1 MSYIASDAI
10 ASIERELKASRD
22 NLGFSLKMLRYNH
35 SARAGELTVMRKAVG
50 GIMRSKIGTPA
61 QERGMILGMSLL
73 PGHRRRIR
81 EGARRLDRV
90 FDRHSLYIRE
100 FNVDYAA
107 TAEGALDFL
116 LIELPL
122 DASLR
127 LRPTND
133 AIDPVL
139 GRMAEGMLDWLAAP
153 HLHDPL
159 ETDELGARLMLHLEA
174 NHAMVRRPRAR
185 TRLSP
190 TQVARAKEMLMSVE
204 FEGLHLDDVANALD
218 LTRNTFFRCFR
229 ETTGTSPYQWLL
241 SERLEQTR
249 LLLRLT
255 DLPLVDIAL
264 SCGFSDQS
272 HFTRMFKRAQG
283 ISPGRWRKAA

>member
-1 MSYIASDAI
+1 MSS
-10 ASIERELKASRD
+10 ERLADIQEQLKRSRD
-22 NLGFSLKMLRYNH
+22 NLGCSLTSLRYNH
-35 SARAGELTVMRKAVG
+35 SARAGDLTILRKTANGSV
-50 GIMRSKIGTPA
+50 RSDIATPA
-61 QERGMILGMSLL
+61 QERGMIVGMSLL

-81 EGARRLDRV
+81 EGARRHDRI
-90 FDRHSLYIRE
+90 FDRHSIYIRE
-100 FNVDYAA
+100 FDVDYAA
-107 TAEGALDFL
+107 TAEGAFDFL

-122 DASLR
+122 DTNLR
-127 LRPTND
+127 LRPTQD
-133 AIDPVL
+133 AVDPML
-139 GRMAEGMLDWLAAP
+139 GRMAESMLGWLGAP
-153 HLHDPL
+153 PRHDAM
-159 ETDELGARLMLHLEA
+159 EAEELGTRLSLHLA
-174 NHAMVRRPRAR
+174 SAHSLVRRVRLR

-190 TQVARAKEMLMSVE
+190 AQVMRAKEMMMSVE
-204 FEGLHLDDVANALD
+204 FERLHLDDVARTLD
-218 LTRNTFFRCFR
+218 MSRNSFFRAFR

-272 HFTRMFKRAQG
+272 HFTRMFKRAQR

>member
-1 MSYIASDAI
+1 MALDAI
-10 ASIERELKASRD
+10 ADIQRELQRSRD
-22 NLGFSLKMLRYNH
+22 NLGCSLKGLRHNH
-35 SARAGELTVMRKAVG
+35 SARAGDLTILRKTADGVV
-50 GIMRSKIGTPA
+50 RSEVATPA

-81 EGARRLDRV
+81 EGSRRHDRI

-100 FNVDYAA
+100 FDVDYAA
-107 TAEGALDFL
+107 TAEGAFDFL

-122 DASLR
+122 DTPLR
-127 LRPTND
+127 LRPTQD
-133 AIDPVL
+133 ARDPLL
-139 GRMAEGMLDWLAAP
+139 GRMAEGMLGWLAEP

-159 ETDELGARLMLHLEA
+159 EADEMGARLMLHLGA
-174 NHAMVRRPRAR
+174 AHAMVRRPRAR

-190 TQVARAKEMLMSVE
+190 AQVARAKEMLMSVE
-204 FEGLHLDDVANALD
+204 FEGLRLDDVARALD
-218 LTRNTFFRCFR
+218 LPRNSFFRSFR
-229 ETTGTSPYQWLL
+229 ETTGMSPYQWLL
-241 SERLEQTR
+241 AERLEQCR

-283 ISPGRWRKAA
+283 LSPGRWRRAC

>member
-1 MSYIASDAI
+1 MSSEALADIQ
-10 ASIERELKASRD
+10 EKLRRSRD
-22 NLGFSLKMLRYNH
+22 NLGCSLKSLKHNH
-35 SARAGELTVMRKAVG
+35 SARAGDLTILRKAALGSV
-50 GIMRSKIGTPA
+50 RSEIATPA
-61 QERGMILGMSLL
+61 QDRGMIVGMSLM

-81 EGARRLDRV
+81 EGSRRHDRI
-90 FDRHSLYIRE
+90 FDRHSIYIRE
-100 FNVDYAA
+100 FDVDYSA
-107 TAEGALDFL
+107 TAEGAFDFL

-122 DASLR
+122 ETTLR
-127 LRPTND
+127 LRPTNA
-133 AIDPVL
+133 AIDPFL
-139 GRMAEGMLDWLAAP
+139 GRMAEGMLDWLENP
-153 HLHDPL
+153 DLYDPMQG
-159 ETDELGARLMLHLEA
+159 EELGTRLGLHLA
-174 NHAMVRRPRAR
+174 SAHSLLRRVRLRS
-185 TRLSP
+185 RLSP
-190 TQVARAKEMLMSVE
+190 VQVMRAKEMMMSVE
-204 FEGLHLDDVANALD
+204 FERLHLDEVARALD
-218 LTRNTFFRCFR
+218 MSRNSFFRSFR